1 MALATRC
8 PHCKTTFR
16 VAHDQLKLRSGMVRC
31 GACSQVFNGVEHLL
45 RPGEEQQA
53 SPASAPVSVPAS
65 TPAHAR
71 IEPAQSTVVQA
82 PPSLA
87 EPGMA
92 PTASTR
98 PGAATK
104 PVSTPPVNAPDHSIH
119 PSAVDYLA
127 AGTGAQADAKGH
139 TFEHAVDFDLSPA
152 GFQSSAKPGSTA
164 STAPAAAIPTATPQS
179 IAGPVSAPVPFS
191 APATE
196 SAVEAAAIE
205 PQGGISLTSMQ
216 PASEILPETRAA
228 IPEAPPDAT
237 PEASPEP
244 DSSAPAD
251 EPPAPQAAETDAD
264 DLALPAGEADEPSFV
279 RRARRQQRRARL
291 RKVMLGIGSLVLLIV
306 FMLHGVYLFRS
317 QLQTRF
323 PELKPMLAQA
333 CQKID
338 CGVRLATQIDAIS
351 LESSEL
357 QTVTTNKNNLSLS
370 MLLRNR
376 SAQTQAWPHI
386 ELTLNDATE
395 QALVR
400 RVFVPREYL
409 GAGQDSTKGFD
420 PDSEQSI
427 KLYFTLTQLKASGY
441 RVLLFYP

>member
-1 MALATRC
+1 
-8 PHCKTTFR
+8 
-16 VAHDQLKLRSGMVRC
+16 
-31 GACSQVFNGVEHLL
+31 
-45 RPGEEQQA
+45 
-53 SPASAPVSVPAS
+53 
-65 TPAHAR
+65 
-71 IEPAQSTVVQA
+71 
-82 PPSLA
+82 
-87 EPGMA
+87 
-92 PTASTR
+92 
-98 PGAATK
+98 
-104 PVSTPPVNAPDHSIH
+104 
-119 PSAVDYLA
+119 
-127 AGTGAQADAKGH
+127 
-139 TFEHAVDFDLSPA
+139 
-152 GFQSSAKPGSTA
+152 
-164 STAPAAAIPTATPQS
+164 
-179 IAGPVSAPVPFS
+179 
-191 APATE
+191 
-196 SAVEAAAIE
+196 
-205 PQGGISLTSMQ
+205 
-216 PASEILPETRAA
+216 
-228 IPEAPPDAT
+228 
-237 PEASPEP
+237 
-244 DSSAPAD
+244 
-251 EPPAPQAAETDAD
+251 
-264 DLALPAGEADEPSFV
+264 
-279 RRARRQQRRARL
+279 
-291 RKVMLGIGSLVLLIV
+291 MLGIGSLVLLIV